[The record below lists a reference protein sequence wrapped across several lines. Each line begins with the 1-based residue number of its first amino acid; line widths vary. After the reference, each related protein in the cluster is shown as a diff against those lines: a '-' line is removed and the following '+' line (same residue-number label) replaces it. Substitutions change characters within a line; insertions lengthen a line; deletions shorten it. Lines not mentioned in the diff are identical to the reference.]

1 VVVHVVAVAVGL
13 EVEDSVVVGLE
24 VEDSAEEDSEEAVEL
39 SDQEVELAVHPLGGL
54 DPLE

>member
-1 VVVHVVAVAVGL
+1 VVVVHVVAVGL

-24 VEDSAEEDSEEAVEL
+24 AEDSAEEDSEEAVVQS